1 LERLV
6 LDSSVWID
14 IERNKLALDDV
25 LGDAYQLILPAVV
38 AAELRY
44 KFANYLTGP
53 QKQQEARNFVE
64 LVESVCDFAPFD
76 KDIVEK
82 YVDLRSHCKRE
93 GAPRSVQDLMIAAT
107 AVAHGALL
115 KSFDSRAN
123 FEELP
128 NVRVL
133 S

>member
-6 LDSSVWID
+6 LDSTVWID
-14 IERNKLALDDV
+14 IERNNLALDD
-25 LGDAYQLILPAVV
+25 LLSDNYQLILPAVV
-38 AAELRY
+38 SAELRY
-44 KFANYLTGP
+44 KFANYLKGP
-53 QKQQEARNFVE
+53 QKQQEARNFLA

-76 KDIVEK
+76 KDVVER

-107 AVAHGALL
+107 AVAYGALL
-115 KSFDSRAN
+115 KSSDNKAK

>member
-1 LERLV
+1 MERLV
-6 LDSSVWID
+6 LDSTIWID
-14 IERNKLALDDV
+14 IERNNLALDDV
-25 LGDAYQLILPAVV
+25 LSDNYQLILPAVV
-38 AAELRY
+38 SAELRY
-44 KFANYLTGP
+44 KFANYLNGP
-53 QKQQEARNFVE
+53 QKQQEARNFLA

-76 KDIVEK
+76 EAVVEK

-93 GAPRSVQDLMIAAT
+93 GVPRSVQDLMIAAT

-115 KSFDSRAN
+115 KSSDNKAK